1 MSERFNLS
9 DWALKHK
16 SFVWY
21 LMIVSMLAG
30 LMAYVTIGREED
42 PDFTIKTMVITAALP
57 GATVQ
62 ETLDQVTDRIEKKLL
77 EVDELDF
84 TKSVTWPG
92 VSIVYVNLLPTTRG
106 PQIPPIW
113 QEIRNMMGDI
123 RGEFPPEFAGFKF
136 NDRFGDVY
144 GNIYAFTSD
153 GFTPREVRDMIE
165 DIRREVQ
172 QLDDAGDVVIFGDRE
187 EAIYL
192 DFSPEKMAALGVN
205 QDQVQ
210 ATLAAQNA
218 IVPSGVIEAGPER
231 VLVRV
236 SGKFLNAQS
245 LEDVNLR
252 VGDRFFR
259 LTDVATV
266 RRGYKDPATE
276 LFRFNG
282 EEAIGLGVGMR
293 KGANI
298 LAFGEQLDEV
308 IDRAESNLPIGVE
321 IHKVSDQPK
330 IVDEAVGHFTR
341 ALAEA
346 VIIVM
351 AVSVLA
357 VGLRAGL
364 VVALAVPLTLGITF
378 VVLEYTGF
386 TLQRISLGALIIA
399 LGLLVDDAM
408 IAVETMIYRL
418 EKGDGRHQAASYAWR
433 TIAFPML
440 SGTLI
445 TVAGFIPIGL
455 NNSNAGEFTFSLFVV
470 IAVSLL
476 VSWFVAVLY
485 SPLLGVTFLPKNLG
499 HKHKGPGIAMRMFQT
514 ALRGAM
520 RARWLVLVVIL
531 AGFVASVYS
540 LRFVEQQFFP
550 NSDRT
555 ELLINMTLP
564 QNASIEETSAQMKA
578 MEAHLKDHD
587 GVSYWSTYVGRS
599 ALRFLLTSEP
609 ATPSA
614 NFGQI
619 VIQTTGLE
627 ARDKLR
633 DELRKVAAEEFP
645 GTDVL
650 VKLLAIGPPVGRPVQ
665 YRLSGPDIAKV
676 RDLGRELTA
685 IVASDDRLES
695 IAMDWNAPA
704 RVIKVDILQ
713 DKARQLNL
721 TARDISIAL
730 NTIYNG
736 KGVTNLRDQTYLI
749 DIIARGDR
757 TTSESIDTLFN
768 LQLSTADG
776 GTIPLSS
783 VADFR
788 FETEQ
793 PVVIQR
799 NRMPTVT
806 VEAALATKDQPA
818 TIVKALKKQIED
830 FDSALPAGYHVETGG
845 SVEKSAES
853 QGPIAAVAPMMILII
868 ITLVM
873 VQMQSFRLAFIV
885 LSVAPLGLIGV
896 VIALITAK
904 APMGFVAILGIL
916 ALSGILIR
924 NSIILVDRIEAL
936 RKQGMDAWDA
946 VFEATVT
953 RARPIVLTAAAASL
967 ALIPI
972 SRQVFWGPM
981 AYALMG
987 GIIVGTVITLIFVPA
1002 QYLIVFR
1009 IKRDSKQAE

>member
-1 MSERFNLS
+1 MSDRFNLS
-9 DWALKHK
+9 DWALQHK
-16 SFVWY
+16 SLVWY
-21 LMIVSMLAG
+21 LMIVSMVAG
-30 LMAYVTIGREED
+30 LMAYVTIGRQED

-92 VSIVYVNLLPTTRG
+92 VSIVYVNLLPTTHG

-123 RGEFPPEFAGFKF
+123 RGEFPPEFAGFRF

-144 GNIYAFTSD
+144 GNIYAFTAD
-153 GFTPREVRDMIE
+153 GFTPRELRDMIE
-165 DIRREVQ
+165 DVRRDVQ
-172 QLDDAGDVVIFGDRE
+172 QMEDAGDVVIFGDRE
-187 EAIYL
+187 EVIYL

-205 QDQVQ
+205 QQQVQ

-236 SGKFLNAQS
+236 GGKFLDAQS
-245 LEDVNLR
+245 LEEINLR

-266 RRGYKDPATE
+266 RRGYKEPRSE
-276 LFRFNG
+276 MFRFNG
-282 EEAIGLGVGMR
+282 QEAIGLGVGMR

-298 LAFGEQLDEV
+298 LEFGEKLDAV
-308 IDRAESNLPIGVE
+308 IEQAQGKLPIGVE

-357 VGLRAGL
+357 VGLRAGM

-418 EKGDGRHQAASYAWR
+418 EKGDSRRDSASYAWR

-455 NNSNAGEFTFSLFVV
+455 NSSNAGEFTFSLFVV

-476 VSWFVAVLY
+476 ISWFVAVLY

-499 HKHKGPGIAMRMFQT
+499 HKHKGPGFAMRMFQ
-514 ALRGAM
+514 ALLRGAM

-531 AGFVASVYS
+531 AAFGASLYS
-540 LRFVEQQFFP
+540 MRFVEQQFFP

-555 ELLINMTLP
+555 ELLVNMTLP
-564 QNASIEETSAQMKA
+564 QNASIEETSNQIRQM
-578 MEAHLKDHD
+578 ESHLKDHD
-587 GVSYWSTYVGRS
+587 GVAYWSSYVGRS

-619 VIQTTGLE
+619 VIQTTDLK
-627 ARDKLR
+627 ARDALR
-633 DELRKVAAEEFP
+633 NALRKIAVEEFS

-665 YRLSGPDIAKV
+665 YRLSGPDISKV

-704 RVIKVDILQ
+704 RVIKVEILQ

-721 TARDISIAL
+721 TARDIASSL
-730 NTIYNG
+730 NTVYNG
-736 KGVTNLRDQTYLI
+736 KGVTKLRDQTYLI
-749 DIIARGDR
+749 DIIARGDKN
-757 TTSESIDTLFN
+757 TSESIDTLFN

-783 VADFR
+783 VAEFR

-806 VEAALATKDQPA
+806 VEAAVATKDQPA
-818 TIVKALKKQIED
+818 TIVKDLKERISA
-830 FDSALPAGYHVETGG
+830 FDDALPPGYHVELGG

-873 VQMQSFRLAFIV
+873 IQMQSFRLAFIV

-896 VIALITAK
+896 VIALLAAH

-936 RKQGMDAWDA
+936 RKQGLAAWDA
-946 VFEATVT
+946 VFEATIT

-972 SRQVFWGPM
+972 SRQIFWGPM

-1009 IKRDSKQAE
+1009 IKQND

>member
-1 MSERFNLS
+1 M
-9 DWALKHK
+9 
-16 SFVWY
+16 
-21 LMIVSMLAG
+21 
-30 LMAYVTIGREED
+30 
-42 PDFTIKTMVITAALP
+42 
-57 GATVQ
+57 
-62 ETLDQVTDRIEKKLL
+62 
-77 EVDELDF
+77 
-84 TKSVTWPG
+84 
-92 VSIVYVNLLPTTRG
+92 
-106 PQIPPIW
+106 
-113 QEIRNMMGDI
+113 
-123 RGEFPPEFAGFKF
+123 
-136 NDRFGDVY
+136 
-144 GNIYAFTSD
+144 
-153 GFTPREVRDMIE
+153 
-165 DIRREVQ
+165 
-172 QLDDAGDVVIFGDRE
+172 
-187 EAIYL
+187 
-192 DFSPEKMAALGVN
+192 
-205 QDQVQ
+205 
-210 ATLAAQNA
+210 
-218 IVPSGVIEAGPER
+218 
-231 VLVRV
+231 
-236 SGKFLNAQS
+236 
-245 LEDVNLR
+245 
-252 VGDRFFR
+252 
-259 LTDVATV
+259 
-266 RRGYKDPATE
+266 
-276 LFRFNG
+276 
-282 EEAIGLGVGMR
+282 
-293 KGANI
+293 
-298 LAFGEQLDEV
+298 
-308 IDRAESNLPIGVE
+308 
-321 IHKVSDQPK
+321 
-330 IVDEAVGHFTR
+330 
-341 ALAEA
+341 
-346 VIIVM
+346 
-351 AVSVLA
+351 
-357 VGLRAGL
+357 
-364 VVALAVPLTLGITF
+364 
-378 VVLEYTGF
+378 
-386 TLQRISLGALIIA
+386 
-399 LGLLVDDAM
+399 
-408 IAVETMIYRL
+408 
-418 EKGDGRHQAASYAWR
+418 
-433 TIAFPML
+433 
-440 SGTLI
+440 
-445 TVAGFIPIGL
+445 
-455 NNSNAGEFTFSLFVV
+455 
-470 IAVSLL
+470 
-476 VSWFVAVLY
+476 
-485 SPLLGVTFLPKNLG
+485 
-499 HKHKGPGIAMRMFQT
+499 
-514 ALRGAM
+514 
-520 RARWLVLVVIL
+520 
-531 AGFVASVYS
+531 
-540 LRFVEQQFFP
+540 
-550 NSDRT
+550 
-555 ELLINMTLP
+555 
-564 QNASIEETSAQMKA
+564 
-578 MEAHLKDHD
+578 
-587 GVSYWSTYVGRS
+587 
-599 ALRFLLTSEP
+599 LTSEP

-633 DELRKVAAEEFP
+633 DELRKIAADEFP

-721 TARDISIAL
+721 SARDISIAL
-730 NTIYNG
+730 NTVYNG

-783 VADFR
+783 VASFR

-818 TIVKALKKQIED
+818 TIVKALKQQIEE
-830 FDSALPAGYHVETGG
+830 FDSALPAGYHVEVGG

-896 VIALITAK
+896 VIALVAAK

-936 RKQGMDAWDA
+936 RKQGMAAWDA

-1009 IKRDSKQAE
+1009 IKRDAK

>member
-1 MSERFNLS
+1 MNIAKLSIERPLNTWLIVVICLLGGIWGFNTVGKL
-9 DWALKHK
+9 
-16 SFVWY
+16 
-21 LMIVSMLAG
+21 
-30 LMAYVTIGREED
+30 ED
-42 PDFTIKTMVITAALP
+42 PAFTIPNAIINTPYP
-57 GATVQ
+57 GATAVEVEEEVTERLERAIQ
-62 ETLDQVTDRIEKKLL
+62 EMEQIDVIKSKSLPGRSEIQV
-77 EVDELDF
+77 EVHSSYRSHELPQIWDELRNKINDAQGDLPEGVLGSQVNDDF
-84 TKSVTWPG
+84 GEVYGLFYAVTADGLTTREIRDISTFLQRELLAVPG
-92 VSIVYVNLLPTTRG
+92 VARVTTA
-106 PQIPPIW
+106 
-113 QEIRNMMGDI
+113 
-123 RGEFPPEFAGFKF
+123 GE
-136 NDRFGDVY
+136 
-144 GNIYAFTSD
+144 
-153 GFTPREVRDMIE
+153 
-165 DIRREVQ
+165 
-172 QLDDAGDVVIFGDRE
+172 RE
-187 EAIYL
+187 ETIYIDISNERL
-192 DFSPEKMAALGVN
+192 TTLGIPIN
-205 QDQVQ
+205 QVINTIQ
-210 ATLAAQNA
+210 TENA
-218 IVPSGVIEAGPER
+218 VENAG
-231 VLVRV
+231 
-236 SGKFLNAQS
+236 S
-245 LEDVNLR
+245 LR
-252 VGDRFFR
+252 VGERQVR
-259 LTDVATV
+259 LVARSDIDSTALIEAIRIGRPGTTEQVSLMDIATV
-266 RRGYKDPATE
+266 YREP
-276 LFRFNG
+276 
-282 EEAIGLGVGMR
+282 
-293 KGANI
+293 
-298 LAFGEQLDEV
+298 
-308 IDRAESNLPIGVE
+308 
-321 IHKVSDQPK
+321 SDQPNQL
-330 IVDEAVGHFTR
+330 IRYNGEDAF
-341 ALAEA
+341 
-346 VIIVM
+346 
-351 AVSVLA
+351 
-357 VGLRAGL
+357 
-364 VVALAVPLTLGITF
+364 TLGIAGAANDNIIEVGEAVEARMEELKSRLPLGVELHPLYEQHH
-378 VVLEYTGF
+378 VVNDAINDFLLNLAMSVAIVIGVLCLAMGWRIGVVVGS
-386 TLQRISLGALIIA
+386 TLLLTVLGTLLFMGLLNIEMERISLGALIIA

-520 RARWLVLVVIL
+520 RARWLVLVVIV

-550 NSDRT
+550 NSDST
-555 ELLINMTLP
+555 ELLVNMTLP
-564 QNASIEETSAQMKA
+564 QNASIEETSAQLQA
-578 MEAHLKDHD
+578 METHLKDHD
-587 GVSYWSTYVGRS
+587 GVAYWSTYVGRS

-783 VADFR
+783 VADFK

-818 TIVKALKKQIED
+818 TIVKALKQQIEE
-830 FDSALPAGYHVETGG
+830 FDTALPAGYHVEVGG

-936 RKQGMDAWDA
+936 RKQGMAAWDA

-1009 IKRDSKQAE
+1009 IKRDAK